1 MDVVIADSTCTYMV
15 QQTSTTITHVAM
27 MVVEEKT
34 RSYAERAQGDDFI
47 PLDIE
52 TYECFHSYFD
62 SFFIVCAQTI
72 IARHQQ
78 SSLFPLMLISYY

>member
-1 MDVVIADSTCTYMV
+1 
-15 QQTSTTITHVAM
+15 M

-47 PLDIE
+47 LLDIE

-62 SFFIVCAQTI
+62 SFFIVCA
-72 IARHQQ
+72 
-78 SSLFPLMLISYY
+78 